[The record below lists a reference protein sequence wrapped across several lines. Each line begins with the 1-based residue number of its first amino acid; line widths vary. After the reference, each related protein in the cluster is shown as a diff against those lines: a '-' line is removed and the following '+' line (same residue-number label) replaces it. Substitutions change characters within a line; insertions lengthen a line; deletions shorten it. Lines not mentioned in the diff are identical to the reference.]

1 MLIFG
6 RNHGSKFNFM
16 DFLNKYSHS
25 KNKRFS
31 SFKKALEIAKSR
43 DLKTFVE
50 TGTSRG
56 KIKFFF
62 FLKYNWKDGMS
73 TLIFSEY
80 VKNYNGHLFTCDIN
94 PINIKNSKKFV
105 NVSEKFVTFVVDDSI
120 NFLKNFKN
128 HIDFLY
134 LDSLDG
140 QDPNSSEHQLNEI
153 EASYLKLHKNS
164 LVLLDDKGAKT
175 KLSLSFML
183 KNNFKILNETNEQ
196 VLLGF

>member
-1 MLIFG
+1 
-6 RNHGSKFNFM
+6 M

>member
-1 MLIFG
+1 
-6 RNHGSKFNFM
+6 M
-16 DFLNKYSHS
+16 DFLNKYSHF
-25 KNKRFS
+25 KNIRFS
-31 SFKKALEIAKSR
+31 SFKKALTIAKSR

-56 KIKFFF
+56 KIKFLFF
-62 FLKYNWKDGMS
+62 SKYNWKDGMS

-105 NVSEKFVTFVVDDSI
+105 TFVVDDSI
-120 NFLKNFKN
+120 NFLNNFKN

-140 QDPNSSEHQLNEI
+140 QNPNSSEHQLNEI

-164 LVLLDDKGAKT
+164 LVLLDDKGSKT

>member
-1 MLIFG
+1 MG
-6 RNHGSKFNFM
+6 
-16 DFLNKYSHS
+16 FLNKYSHS

-105 NVSEKFVTFVVDDSI
+105 NVNEKFVTFVVDDSI

-153 EASYLKLHKNS
+153 KASYLKLHKNS

>member
-1 MLIFG
+1 
-6 RNHGSKFNFM
+6 M

-62 FLKYNWKDGMS
+62 FFKYNWKDGMS

-80 VKNYNGHLFTCDIN
+80 VRNYNGHLFTCDIN

-105 NVSEKFVTFVVDDSI
+105 KVSEKFVTFVVDDSI
-120 NFLKNFKN
+120 NFLNNFKN

-140 QDPNSSEHQLNEI
+140 QDPNSSQHQLNEI

-164 LVLLDDKGAKT
+164 LVLLDDKGSKT

-183 KNNFKILNETNEQ
+183 KNNFRILNETNEQ
-196 VLLGF
+196 ILLGF